1 MNGPDGSSRH
11 EDVHEEV
18 TEARRGAAPD
28 ADGAPAA
35 DPGLLTRAVTVAL
48 AVATF
53 GVSYGVLA
61 VAAGLT
67 PFLAVVSSVVIF
79 AGASQFALVGA
90 IAAGAA
96 PIVGV
101 VGGLLLNLRMLA
113 FGTAVAARLPA
124 APLPRRLLDGY
135 LLIDES
141 AALALAGPPAATAR
155 RLRTVGAAVWIG
167 WVGATALGAYA
178 GDLIGDPEVL
188 GLDVAF
194 PATFLALLAPWLR
207 QRRLAVT
214 AALGAAIALLAWPL
228 TPPGVP
234 LMLAGLAALPVLAAE
249 ARPRSRRHRRDGI
262 A

>member
-1 MNGPDGSSRH
+1 MSGPDRSDGPGRADAS
-11 EDVHEEV
+11 
-18 TEARRGAAPD
+18 AQPGPGAPD
-28 ADGAPAA
+28 PA
-35 DPGLLTRAVTVAL
+35 DPGLLWRAVTIAL

-67 PFLAVVSSVVIF
+67 PSLAVASSVLVF

-96 PIVGV
+96 PLVGV

-113 FGTAVAARLPA
+113 LGTAVGARLPS
-124 APLPRRLLDGY
+124 APLGRRLLDGY

-141 AALALAGPPAATAR
+141 AAVALAGPPAATAR
-155 RLRTVGAAVWIG
+155 RLRTVGLAVWIG
-167 WVGATALGAYA
+167 WVGATALGAFA
-178 GDLIGDPEVL
+178 GDLLGDLERY
-188 GLDVAF
+188 GLDATF

-214 AALGAAIALLAWPL
+214 AVLGAALALVMWGW

-234 LMLAGLAALPVLAAE
+234 LILAVGAVLPVLIAE
-249 ARPRSRRHRRDGI
+249 RGRDGT
-262 A
+262 AFDPTRTGRP